1 MKLKLRSWTARTL
14 VAVSTLVAASTAPTV
29 YAQAPAA
36 ADAGVL
42 TEDMVVRVLG
52 MEKGALTAKPE
63 DTDEKKG
70 NILKVRTAF
79 TNAIAAFQQGK
90 LADAEKELKGARDL
104 DKGLAPADVYLA
116 RLCFAVNNE
125 QFVRTGRQF
134 LDRAVANNPDAPE
147 AYAMLGNL
155 ALLEGRLADAHLL
168 FANAAILTTPYEEG
182 KTWSPEQLL
191 TFKKNC
197 FAGKVSVYEQRAD
210 WKNALSEVK
219 AWLALD
225 PSDAVA
231 TFRKGRIEF
240 MSKLGAATDAAS
252 ITAALPGAITA
263 ARPDFESA
271 YKLAGDAVAADKKDK
286 ELLPVPPAELALL
299 ELLTQ
304 SNNVKEARA
313 EIPNIVAKMS
323 EYSKNPKEGSR
334 VNSTLAQWYLAQG
347 EFDEAKNF
355 VQAAMKQDDKSP
367 ALEQLFALLKY
378 YSGPIEDAKTAFTK
392 LNQDNP
398 EDAFAAN
405 YLALTLIESSDENDR
420 NKAVRVAEL
429 AAKLNQKS
437 AVALSTLGWVYFK
450 MNRVQEAAQIFVA
463 LNQQQNLQ
471 ISPDMA
477 YYMAKVFGKIPQG
490 GIEKGLELLGRVVT
504 ATGPFK
510 HRQDAIE
517 QFKNWGGTMPAV
529 TPPAANTTIGS
540 TPVATP
546 PAAPKASPTA
556 SATPPATTTPPSDG
570 GNN

>member
-14 VAVSTLVAASTAPTV
+14 VAVSTLFAASAAPSV
-29 YAQAPAA
+29 YAQAPAE
-36 ADAGVL
+36 AGVL
-42 TEDMVVRVLG
+42 TEDIVVRVLG
-52 MEKGALTAKPE
+52 MEKGALNAKPE
-63 DTDEKKG
+63 DSDERKG
-70 NILKVRTAF
+70 NLLKIRTAF
-79 TNAIAAFQQGK
+79 TNAIAAFQKGQ
-90 LADAEKELKGARDL
+90 LADAEKELKAARDL

-134 LDRAVANNPDAPE
+134 LDRAVANNADAPE

-168 FANAAILTTPYEEG
+168 FANAAILTAPFEDN
-182 KTWSPEQLL
+182 KLWSAEQLL

-197 FAGKVSVYEQRAD
+197 FAGKVSVYEQRAAWD
-210 WKNALSEVK
+210 KALSEVN

-225 PSDAVA
+225 PTDAVA
-231 TFRKGRIEF
+231 TFRRGRIAF
-240 MSKLGAATDAAS
+240 MKALGSATDPAA
-252 ITAALPGAITA
+252 IATALPAAVTA
-263 ARPDFESA
+263 ARPDFVSA
-271 YKLAGDAVAADKKDK
+271 YDLALDAMPADKKDK
-286 ELLPVPPAELALL
+286 ELPAVPPAELALL

-304 SNNVKEARA
+304 TNNVAEARK
-313 EIPNIVAKMS
+313 EITNISSKIAKYS
-323 EYSKNPKEGSR
+323 ENPKEGSR
-334 VNSTLAQWYLAQG
+334 VNSTLAQWHLAQG
-347 EFDEAKNF
+347 EFDAAKNF
-355 VQAAMKQDDKSP
+355 VQAAMTQDEKSP

-378 YSGPIEDAKTAFTK
+378 YSGPVDEAKAAFTK

-405 YLALTLIESSDENDR
+405 YLALTLIDSPDEDDR
-420 NKAVRVAEL
+420 KKAVRVAEL

-450 MNRVQEAAQIFVA
+450 MERFQEAAQIFVA

-477 YYMAKVFGKIPQG
+477 FYMAKTFGKIPQG

-510 HRQDAIE
+510 HRQEAIK
-517 QFKNWGGTMPAV
+517 QFQDWGGTMPAV
-529 TPPAANTTIGS
+529 TPPAANTTIGGS
-540 TPVATP
+540 TPAAVP
-546 PAAPKASPTA
+546 PAAPKASPTGP
-556 SATPPATTTPPSDG
+556 ATPPATTTPPSDG
-570 GNN
+570 N